1 MLNDRTA
8 DLASL
13 LDRDELYQDFLRI
26 ASFVRRSDGEGEEA
40 SALVLRQSS
49 KICWPDS

>member
-13 LDRDELYQDFLRI
+13 LDRDELYRDFLWI

-40 SALVLRQSS
+40 AKQYKRFFR
-49 KICWPDS
+49 KER